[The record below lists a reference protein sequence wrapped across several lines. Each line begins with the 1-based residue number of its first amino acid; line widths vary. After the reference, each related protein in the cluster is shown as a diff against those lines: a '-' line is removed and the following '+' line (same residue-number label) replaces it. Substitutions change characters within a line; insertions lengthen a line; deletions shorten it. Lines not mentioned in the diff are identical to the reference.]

1 MMIAFGFAAA
11 AGSWLILMALD
22 VLFAAIYIP
31 TIQGEEGY
39 LREIRT
45 RLCYCGPACYAFQ
58 SNSGTL
64 LMEIQCK
71 AS

>member
-1 MMIAFGFAAA
+1 MNF
-11 AGSWLILMALD
+11 
-22 VLFAAIYIP
+22 VLVNDRTPFRKNFCVICSKP
-31 TIQGEEGY
+31 VGEEGY

-64 LMEIQCK
+64 LMEIQCR